1 MYTPGLFCK
10 DGLIEQFQIPEAH
23 STILFV
29 HTQLFPSAPVHFL
42 LRYVTSPPELG
53 TKPVEF
59 LNERDRNFEHV
70 HGVGG
75 DSLDN
80 GFG

>member
-1 MYTPGLFCK
+1 MYMPSLFSK
-10 DGLIEQFQIPEAH
+10 DGLIEKPQVPKAH
-23 STILFV
+23 PTILFV
-29 HTQLFPSAPVHFL
+29 HTKSFPSAPVHFL
-42 LRYVTSPPELG
+42 LRYVTSPPESG
-53 TKPVEF
+53 IKPVEF